1 MSISV
6 SEHISKIMDTPTK
19 AGIQMYVP
27 CATCQTLSGASIVNS
42 EHIYQ
47 HFILLLILL
56 NSSKYMPV
64 GPEKLQFHTINLFS
78 VTVKNVLSYDLR
90 VQQLVYVMYIRTPTF
105 ISTRLI
111 LDMHMQTNTL
121 IFSQFFKVFKISGSY
136 NFILF
141 KNLLL
146 HI

>member
-6 SEHISKIMDTPTK
+6 NEHISKIMDTPTK
-19 AGIQMYVP
+19 AGIRMYVP
-27 CATCQTLSGASIVNS
+27 CANCQTLSGASIVNS

-111 LDMHMQTNTL
+111 LDMHMQTHTL